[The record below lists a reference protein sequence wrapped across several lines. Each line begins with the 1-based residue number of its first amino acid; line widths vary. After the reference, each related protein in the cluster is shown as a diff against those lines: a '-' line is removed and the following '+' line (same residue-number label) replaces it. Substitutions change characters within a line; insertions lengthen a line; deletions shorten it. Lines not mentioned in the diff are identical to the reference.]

1 MLHKSWDFFCKMG
14 SNFIVE
20 KFDGKGDFSLWKR
33 KIKAVLLQQKV
44 DLVIGEEVVFP
55 ASITEF

>member
-1 MLHKSWDFFCKMG
+1 MG

-20 KFDGKGDFSLWKR
+20 KFDGKGDFALWKL
-33 KIKAVLLQQKV
+33 KIKAILMQQKV
-44 DLVIGEEVVFP
+44 DLAIGEEFYFP